1 MTTKSSNNPLTT
13 ATTAWHTLDA
23 GAVFQKIA
31 SSEAGLSIEQVQER
45 LRLHGPNQIT
55 KKSKDSVLQL
65 LWRQI
70 NNPLIWVLLGSAGL
84 AILLGKVTDG
94 LVVLSVV
101 VINAVIGFIQEF
113 KAGRAIEALSGMVPQ
128 NAMVVRDGRSLMV
141 PAIELVPGDVVQLA
155 AGDSVPADMRLVTLR
170 NLQVE
175 EAALTGES
183 VPVEKWVAPVAAD
196 AVLGDRIC
204 MVYSGTLVTAFDG
217 EVRTYAP

>member
-31 SSEAGLSIEQVQER
+31 SSEAGLSSEQVQER

-55 KKSKDSVLQL
+55 KKPTDSVLQL

-128 NAMVVRDGRSLMV
+128 NAMVVRDGRAEREIISVTDITDRVAGIVTCAGTDPRVGGDTLACRASV
-141 PAIELVPGDVVQLA
+141 AGWASPGCRSPD
-155 AGDSVPADMRLVTLR
+155 R
-170 NLQVE
+170 
-175 EAALTGES
+175 
-183 VPVEKWVAPVAAD
+183 
-196 AVLGDRIC
+196 GDR
-204 MVYSGTLVTAFDG
+204 VFP
-217 EVRTYAP
+217 RR